1 MRYALVMI
9 LALGPLMGLVFCTGT
24 ETESR
29 KEEDIMSVGAQYP
42 GEQSLRPVAMQPLPL
57 GSIKPTGWLQGQLR
71 LQADG
76 LSGHLDEFWPDIKDS
91 AWFGGEADAW
101 ERAPYWLDGVVPLA
115 FLLEDAELKTRVMKY
130 MDGILAGQKES
141 GWIAPGEEEGR
152 FDLWAIFLILKPLIQ
167 YHEATGDERVPG
179 AVERCLRWV
188 DDYIDARPLFNWGKY
203 RWFESLIA
211 IYWLHERT
219 EEGWLLDL
227 AVKLH
232 AQGFNWIDFYRRWP
246 LTQPTPQGKWTYM
259 GHVVNNAMAVKAPAL
274 WWRLSAED
282 RDLVMVQ
289 EMMRL
294 QDHYHG
300 QVTGMFTGDECFAG
314 RNPSQGTELCAV
326 MEYLYSLEL
335 LLSVTGEPEFGD
347 RLEKIAFNALPAT
360 FTPDMWAHQYD
371 QQVNQVECS
380 IKENRL
386 WTTNGPDS
394 NIYGLEPNFGCC
406 TANLSQGWPKFA
418 AHLWMR
424 SVADRGLAAA
434 AYAPCVVQTAVD
446 GIPVE
451 IEVDT
456 QYPFR
461 EDITIRVRVE
471 EPVNFPL
478 HLRIPGWAEEA
489 SLAVGDELQG
499 DLEAGTFHR
508 LERRWEGDD
517 RILLRLPMHVRAS
530 RRYNNAIAVERGPLV
545 YALKLG
551 EEWKRVNTDQ
561 PHRELPH
568 GDWEVYPTTSWNYA
582 LDLSEETLEQDLEF
596 SEHAMGKM
604 PFSPDGAPVSARV
617 KGMLLALWKMENGSA
632 GELPRSPVQA
642 EGPLK
647 ELTLIPYG
655 CTNIRIAEFPTLR

>member
-1 MRYALVMI
+1 
-9 LALGPLMGLVFCTGT
+9 
-24 ETESR
+24 
-29 KEEDIMSVGAQYP
+29 
-42 GEQSLRPVAMQPLPL
+42 
-57 GSIKPTGWLQGQLR
+57 
-71 LQADG
+71 
-76 LSGHLDEFWPDIKDS
+76 
-91 AWFGGEADAW
+91 
-101 ERAPYWLDGVVPLA
+101 
-115 FLLEDAELKTRVMKY
+115 
-130 MDGILAGQKES
+130 
-141 GWIAPGEEEGR
+141 
-152 FDLWAIFLILKPLIQ
+152 
-167 YHEATGDERVPG
+167 
-179 AVERCLRWV
+179 
-188 DDYIDARPLFNWGKY
+188 
-203 RWFESLIA
+203 
-211 IYWLHERT
+211 
-219 EEGWLLDL
+219 
-227 AVKLH
+227 
-232 AQGFNWIDFYRRWP
+232 
-246 LTQPTPQGKWTYM
+246 
-259 GHVVNNAMAVKAPAL
+259 
-274 WWRLSAED
+274 
-282 RDLVMVQ
+282 
-289 EMMRL
+289 
-294 QDHYHG
+294 
-300 QVTGMFTGDECFAG
+300 
-314 RNPSQGTELCAV
+314 
-326 MEYLYSLEL
+326 
-335 LLSVTGEPEFGD
+335 
-347 RLEKIAFNALPAT
+347 
-360 FTPDMWAHQYD
+360 MWAHQYD

-380 IKENRL
+380 IKKNRL

-424 SVADRGLAAA
+424 SVEDSGLAAA
-434 AYAPCVVQTAVD
+434 AYAPCVVQTVID

-461 EDITIRVRVE
+461 EDIMIRVRVE
-471 EPVNFPL
+471 EPVSFPL

-489 SLAVGDELQG
+489 SLAVGEELQG

-517 RILLRLPMHVRAS
+517 RILLRLPMRVRAS

-582 LDLSEETLEQDLEF
+582 LDLSEETLEQDIEF

-617 KGMLLALWKMENGSA
+617 KGMLLVLWKMENGSA